1 MEMAPARFRVILA
14 AILIVGF
21 GAALAI
27 FAFAELAPVD
37 PLGESKMYVHD
48 MVLYGGKTNMVLGE
62 FATWIGSLWHGTRL
76 ALTVAALTVLIAIAF
91 WYFFAPVAHGS
102 DDQTS

>member
-1 MEMAPARFRVILA
+1 MDMPPKRYRVILA
-14 AILIVGF
+14 TIVAVGF
-21 GAALAI
+21 GAALLI
-27 FAFAELAPVD
+27 FAFAELGPAD

-76 ALTVAALTVLIAIAF
+76 AFTVAALTALVAGAF
-91 WYFFAPVAHGS
+91 WYFFSPVPQ
-102 DDQTS
+102 DTED

>member
-1 MEMAPARFRVILA
+1 MELAPARFRMILA

-27 FAFAELAPVD
+27 FAFSELAPD
-37 PLGESKMYVHD
+37 NPLGESKMYVHD

-62 FATWIGSLWHGTRL
+62 FADWLGSLWHGTRL
-76 ALTVAALTVLIAIAF
+76 AFTVAALTALVAGAF
-91 WYFFAPVAHGS
+91 WYFFSPIPKDS
-102 DDQTS
+102 DD